1 MLNSFFSMHYLK
13 INLMLHIPPKTRI
26 AFKVIVQFM
35 TEKLAPTV
43 THSISF
49 ETKAEKNNPQN
60 LICKTTKGK

>member
-1 MLNSFFSMHYLK
+1 
-13 INLMLHIPPKTRI
+13 MLHILPKTRI

-49 ETKAEKNNPQN
+49 ETKVEKNNPQN